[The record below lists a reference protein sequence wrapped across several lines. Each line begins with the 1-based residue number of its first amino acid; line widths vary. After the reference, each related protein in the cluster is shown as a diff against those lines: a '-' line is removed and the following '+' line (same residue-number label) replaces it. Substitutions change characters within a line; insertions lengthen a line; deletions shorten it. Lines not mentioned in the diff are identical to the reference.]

1 MNWQAMRKEKQAQAE
16 KFYQENRN
24 TVQLVGIVTLAGAT
38 GTVAGLLLGKGLLAA
53 KGAVAAK
60 GVAVANASS
69 TVHAAGLLDPVSTA
83 SALSGTVSLLNN
95 VVSNGAII
103 VDRVSM
109 LFTGAPGVA
118 LSLTAGAVGGGA
130 VGVGLSQRQVRAIQE
145 QLNAQRARAEAA
157 QAEKARI
164 QAELSNKEANL
175 TDLQS
180 KLATQTPALPP
191 AQPDRLEDII
201 GIGKV
206 IARRLNGAGI
216 YTFADLAAQ
225 TPQQLRTILGAA
237 RNTGLMN
244 PEAWIEE
251 AQQRI
256 AKT

>member
-1 MNWQAMRKEKQAQAE
+1 MNWQTMRKEKQAQVE

-53 KGAVAAK
+53 KEVAAAK

-83 SALSGTVSLLNN
+83 TALSGTVSLLNN
-95 VVSNGAII
+95 VVSNGAMI
-103 VDRVSM
+103 VDKMSL
-109 LFTGAPGVA
+109 LFTGAPGMA

-130 VGVGLSQRQVRAIQE
+130 IGVGLSQRQVRAIQE
-145 QLNAQRARAEAA
+145 QLNAQRAYAEAT

-164 QAELSNKEANL
+164 QAELRNREANL
-175 TDLQS
+175 NDLQS
-180 KLATQTPALPP
+180 KLATQVPT
-191 AQPDRLEDII
+191 QPDRLEDIR

-206 IARRLNGAGI
+206 LAQRLNAAGV

-225 TPQQLRTILGAA
+225 TPEQLRTIIGTA
-237 RNTGLMN
+237 RNAPLMN
-244 PEAWIEE
+244 LEEWITEAR
-251 AQQRI
+251 QRV
-256 AKT
+256 ADE